1 MFAAL
6 TLPEQNTVLYNNPV
20 KHLSNPA
27 QQRGRQLRVQWNL
40 TTIVSVILS
49 PISAAS
55 FAVTQLSRSCQHCR
69 WKNQSSSAVQIF
81 Y

>member
-6 TLPEQNTVLYNNPV
+6 TLPEQNTVLYNYPV

-27 QQRGRQLRVQWNL
+27 RQRGRQLSVQWNL
-40 TTIVSVILS
+40 TTIASIILA

-55 FAVTQLSRSCQHCR
+55 FALMQLSRSFQHCR
-69 WKNQSSSAVQIF
+69 WKDQSRSAVQIF

>member
-6 TLPEQNTVLYNNPV
+6 ALPEQNTVLHNKPV

-27 QQRGRQLRVQWNL
+27 QQRGRPLSVPWNL
-40 TTIVSVILS
+40 TIASIILS

-55 FAVTQLSRSCQHCR
+55 FALMQLLRSFQHCR
-69 WKNQSSSAVQIF
+69 RKNQSSSAVQIF